1 MPTFT
6 PGTKSDVVVFQEN
19 VYSGI
24 IEILE
29 QNSDFVT
36 ENTNGA
42 IVYLTQSLKGDF
54 EEASF
59 WDASDDGDLV
69 SDRDPTATGDADIT
83 GFSQESLISPK
94 CNLSIGPKQ
103 QSADSFRKIQED
115 PQTMGFLF
123 GTKAGKALSVDWLNR
138 SLTAG
143 VACLTKSA
151 DTHFDVS
158 GAPLAADQVISS
170 KVLNRAL
177 GSKMGD
183 ARERIVA
190 WVMHSAAF
198 TELTEGSIVDKLTG
212 ITDRI
217 VYGGSTP
224 SLGLPVLVSD
234 SPALIDE
241 ANGTYTVLAL
251 TRNALIM
258 RESEGGVDIRMMD
271 VLGKKNIMSIIQGE
285 TAVNVSVKG
294 WSYTGA
300 ASPDMAALGNAAN
313 WAYKFADVKS
323 GAGLA
328 ITVKA
333 IDEAADA
340 S

>member
-1 MPTFT
+1 M
-6 PGTKSDVVVFQEN
+6 VVFNEN
-19 VYSGI
+19 VYSGV

-42 IVYLTQSLKGDF
+42 IVYLTQSLKGNF

-59 WDASDDGDLV
+59 WDATGDGDLV
-69 SDRDPTATGDADIT
+69 SDRNPTGTGDVDVN

-94 CNLSIGPKQ
+94 SDIRVGPIQ
-103 QSADSFRKIQED
+103 QTNSSLKKIQED
-115 PQTMGFLF
+115 PSTMGFLF

-151 DTHFDVS
+151 ATHFDVS

-198 TELTEGSIVDKLTG
+198 TELTEGSIVDKITG

-241 ANGTYTVLAL
+241 ANGTYTILAL
-251 TRNALIM
+251 TRNALVM
-258 RESEGGVDIRMMD
+258 RESEGGFDVRMMD
-271 VLGKKNIMSIIQGE
+271 VLGKENMMTIIQGE

-294 WSYTGA
+294 WSYTGGN
-300 ASPDMAALGNAAN
+300 SPDMAALGNAAN
-313 WAYKFADVKS
+313 WEYKFNDVKS
-323 GAGLA
+323 GAGLS